1 MESSLLFFFVGLAI
15 FGVNRLVAHQP
26 EWVRMVGFLSASIAA
41 GFVVGLIAGTPWPES
56 YHMPLSLVPAITG
69 MAGILLY
76 FSEKGRMITRPGI
89 QYMATVLLGLMLT
102 GLSYGF
108 VWIYRHARGLFPLSG
123 QGKQL
128 LFMLLLLVSFLTVFG
143 YTFPERWF
151 KRTASEK
158 PQE

>member
-15 FGVNRLVAHQP
+15 FGVNRLVKTQR
-26 EWVRMVGFLSASIAA
+26 EGVRMVGFLSTGIAA
-41 GFVVGLIAGTPWPES
+41 GFVVGLIVGTPWPES

-69 MAGILLY
+69 LAGILLY
-76 FSEKGRMITRPGI
+76 FAEKGQMITRPGI
-89 QYMATVLLGLMLT
+89 QYMATILLGLILT
-102 GLSYGF
+102 GLSYSF
-108 VWIYRHARGLFPLSG
+108 VWIYRHVNGLFPLSG

-151 KRTASEK
+151 KRQASEK
-158 PQE
+158 PQN